1 MFPICVWQRAVPIQK
16 WFSIVGL
23 TTAKCWQAR
32 VSQRVSQSLLI
43 FHFLRLA
50 LPKLYIYT
58 QTNFS
63 ASSDLYIEYM
73 YVCTW
78 FLDLGEL
85 QLCAHILGSLAFK
98 EFARE
103 NNVLL
108 KMPSFIWCGNFLC
121 RNILLE
127 TIVNQDCFLTI
138 WHWSYKTILE
148 RNCPIMREKQ
158 LHWSDQLDHINEI
171 CVPNFLFVRFI
182 ASSSSTQGRFY
193 LGWQRHPKISQTES
207 I

>member
-121 RNILLE
+121 RNILL
-127 TIVNQDCFLTI
+127 
-138 WHWSYKTILE
+138 KTILNQ
-148 RNCPIMREKQ
+148 NC
-158 LHWSDQLDHINEI
+158 
-171 CVPNFLFVRFI
+171 FLFLFYVFYFLFI
-182 ASSSSTQGRFY
+182 FLFSISILCFYFSSQPRLFSNNMTLMLQDY
-193 LGWQRHPKISQTES
+193 LGK
-207 I
+207 